1 MLTIKDIEAKDL
13 DEAVN
18 GSDVPVVLEFWIRS
32 CGFCQKFKPIYDQL
46 PNLFGGQVS
55 FLRMNMMKSIKNLRL
70 AEDFG
75 VEQTPTTK
83 VFCKGVEVGELV
95 GYKTLDEAV
104 EELKAILQSSKACG
118 KLSFL

>member
-1 MLTIKDIEAKDL
+1 
-13 DEAVN
+13 VR
-18 GSDVPVVLEFWIRS
+18 WITS
-32 CGFCQKFKPIYDQL
+32 CGFCQKFKPVYDQL

-70 AEDFG
+70 AEDLG

-83 VFCKGVEVGELV
+83 VFCKGVEVGELI

-104 EELKAILQSSKACG
+104 EELKAIHQSNEDCYE
-118 KLSFL
+118 LVFL